1 MTRTARKR
9 TVFFCLALLILLL
22 AFALPVG
29 AEGAQM
35 SGESEAIA
43 EEWEAFQ
50 AAIPPEVQDL
60 LPRDFF
66 SQDMTLVAKGVQE
79 ASTLS
84 AILRAVGQVM
94 GVTLAQNLALLA
106 KLCGILVLAAT
117 FRAAVEERK
126 NGIEGAIS
134 LVTVLAI
141 TLMLFAGEETKFSQM
156 EQFFDTVRTVCLS
169 LIPLMGALYAMGG
182 NVAAAVANHGVM
194 SGFLAILE
202 TACSGVVVPVAC
214 ALVALAIL
222 DAVTGKA
229 SLASLAALLRRT
241 FTLGLSFFMMLLTF
255 VLGMQHTLAKG
266 SDTLALRT
274 VRFAA
279 GSFLPVVGGSI
290 SESLRTVAG
299 SVEYLRGAVGIGG
312 ILVVFFLFLPTFLTV
327 LLTRI
332 TFSLSSAVAGL
343 LSCSREQ
350 KLLGEI
356 SSVWGYFLAVIAC
369 LFVMTVF
376 SLALFAHSAAAIA
389 EGG

>member
-22 AFALPVG
+22 AFTLPVG
-29 AEGAQM
+29 AEGAQV
-35 SGESEAIA
+35 SGESVEIA

-60 LPRDFF
+60 LPKGFF
-66 SQDMTLVAKGVQE
+66 SEDMTAVAQGVQE

-94 GVTLAQNLALLA
+94 GVTLTQNLALLA

-117 FRAAVEERK
+117 FRAAVGERK
-126 NGIEGAIS
+126 NGTEGAIS

-350 KLLGEI
+350 KLLGEL

-376 SLALFAHSAAAIA
+376 SLTLFAHSAAAIA
-389 EGG
+389 G

>member
-22 AFALPVG
+22 AFVLPVG

-94 GVTLAQNLALLA
+94 GVTLTQNLALLA
-106 KLCGILVLAAT
+106 KLCGILALAAT
-117 FRAAVEERK
+117 FRAAVGERK
-126 NGIEGAIS
+126 NGTEGTIS

-376 SLALFAHSAAAIA
+376 SLTLIAHSAAAIA

>member
-22 AFALPVG
+22 AFVLPVG
-29 AEGAQM
+29 AEGAQT
-35 SGESEAIA
+35 SGESEEIV

-94 GVTLAQNLALLA
+94 GVTLTQNLALLA

-117 FRAAVEERK
+117 FRAAVGERK
-126 NGIEGAIS
+126 NGTEGAIS

-182 NVAAAVANHGVM
+182 NVAVAVANHGVM

-376 SLALFAHSAAAIA
+376 SLTLFAHSAAAIA

>member
-22 AFALPVG
+22 AFVLPVG

-35 SGESEAIA
+35 SGESEEIA

-66 SQDMTLVAKGVQE
+66 SQDMTLVSKGVQE

-94 GVTLAQNLALLA
+94 GVTLTQNLALLA

-376 SLALFAHSAAAIA
+376 SLTLFAHSAAAIA
-389 EGG
+389 G

>member
-1 MTRTARKR
+1 MTRIGRKR
-9 TVFFCLALLILLL
+9 TVLFCLALPILLL

-29 AEGAQM
+29 AEGAQV
-35 SGESEAIA
+35 SGESVEIA
-43 EEWEAFQ
+43 EEWEAFR

-79 ASTLS
+79 ASTLRV
-84 AILRAVGQVM
+84 ILRAVGQTT
-94 GVTLAQNLALLA
+94 GVTLTQNFALLA
-106 KLCGILVLAAT
+106 KLCGILVLSAT
-117 FRAAVEERK
+117 FRAAVGDRK
-126 NGIEGAIS
+126 NEIGGAIS
-134 LVTVLAI
+134 LVAVLAI
-141 TLMLFAGEETKFSQM
+141 TLMFFAGEGTRFSQM
-156 EQFFDTVRTVCLS
+156 EQFFGTVRALCVA

-214 ALVALAIL
+214 VLVALAVL
-222 DAVTGKA
+222 DAVTGKGSLC
-229 SLASLAALLRRT
+229 SLANLLKRT
-241 FTLGLSFFMMLLTF
+241 FTFGLSFFMMLLTF
-255 VLGMQHTLAKG
+255 VLGLQHTLAKG

-290 SESLRTVAG
+290 SETLRTVAG

-312 ILVVFFLFLPTFLTV
+312 ILVVFFLFLPTFLSV
-327 LLTRI
+327 LLTRH
-332 TFSLSSAVAGL
+332 TFSLSDAVAGL
-343 LSCSREQ
+343 LCCSREQ
-350 KLLGEI
+350 KLLGEL
-356 SSVWGYFLAVIAC
+356 SSVWGYFLAVIVC

-376 SLALFAHSAAAIA
+376 SLTLFAHSAAAI
-389 EGG
+389 GG

>member
-22 AFALPVG
+22 AFVLPVG
-29 AEGAQM
+29 AEGAQT

-94 GVTLAQNLALLA
+94 GVTLTQNLALLA
-106 KLCGILVLAAT
+106 KLCGILVLSAT
-117 FRAAVEERK
+117 FRAAVGERK
-126 NGIEGAIS
+126 NGTEGAIS
-134 LVTVLAI
+134 LVSVLAI
-141 TLMLFAGEETKFSQM
+141 TLMLFAGEGTRFSQM
-156 EQFFDTVRTVCLS
+156 EQFFGTVRALCVA

-214 ALVALAIL
+214 VLVALAVL
-222 DAVTGKA
+222 DAVTGKGSLC
-229 SLASLAALLRRT
+229 SLANLLKRT
-241 FTLGLSFFMMLLTF
+241 FTFGLSFFMMLLTF
-255 VLGMQHTLAKG
+255 VLGLQHTLAKG

-290 SESLRTVAG
+290 SETLRTVAG

-312 ILVVFFLFLPTFLTV
+312 ILVVFFLFLPTFLSV
-327 LLTRI
+327 LLTRL
-332 TFSLSSAVAGL
+332 TFSLSGAVAGL
-343 LSCSREQ
+343 LCCSREQ
-350 KLLGEI
+350 KLLGEL

-376 SLALFAHSAAAIA
+376 SLTLFAHSAAAI
-389 EGG
+389 GG

>member
-94 GVTLAQNLALLA
+94 GVTLTQNLALLA

-332 TFSLSSAVAGL
+332 TLSLSSAVAGL

-389 EGG
+389 G